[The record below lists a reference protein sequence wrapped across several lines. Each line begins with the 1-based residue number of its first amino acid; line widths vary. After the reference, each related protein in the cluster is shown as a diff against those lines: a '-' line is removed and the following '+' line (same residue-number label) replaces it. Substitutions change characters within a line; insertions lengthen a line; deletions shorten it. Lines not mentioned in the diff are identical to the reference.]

1 MSEHDDGFLKRW
13 SKLKQ
18 TGEAADQLT
27 QTPLPAELPEA
38 QNADTN
44 PVANVGETE
53 VEEALL
59 TDADMPPVESLTES
73 SDFSQFLSEGV
84 SDALRRKALRKL
96 FALPEFNIRDGLNDY
111 DDDFSEFIPLGDTV
125 TYQMK
130 QWLKQEAEAAA
141 KAITDDEAGQSVA
154 GSDQQGVAANEHT
167 AQSSEAEDV
176 SDDDD
181 DHLGEADG

>member
-1 MSEHDDGFLKRW
+1 MSENDDGFLKRW

-18 TGEAADQLT
+18 TGEATDQLPE
-27 QTPLPAELPEA
+27 TPLLADLPEA
-38 QNADTN
+38 QKVDTN
-44 PVANVGETE
+44 PVANVGKTD
-53 VEEALL
+53 VEEAPL
-59 TDADMPPVESLTES
+59 TDADMPSVESLTES

-111 DDDFSEFIPLGDTV
+111 DDDFSEFIPLGETV

-141 KAITDDEAGQSVA
+141 KAITGDEAGQPVA
-154 GSDQQGVAANEHT
+154 GSDQQRTAANEQ
-167 AQSSEAEDV
+167 AGQASEAEDV
-176 SDDDD
+176 SDQDD